1 MYAMNTDN
9 IVDESIIEDISGSLD
24 IFNAIG
30 DSYGFK
36 TMRNTTGRQPIFDQ
50 DQKDEDLVAEVTV
63 DDKQMKQKIAQ
74 AKENI
79 KIALKNTNMVLQD
92 VREMNV

>member
-1 MYAMNTDN
+1 MSTDN

-30 DSYGFK
+30 DSYGFN
-36 TMRNTTGRQPIFDQ
+36 TMRHLKGRQPIFDQ

-63 DDKQMKQKIAQ
+63 NDKEMKQKIAQ